1 MGIGKINIAALGPKL
16 LRYLI
21 PTMIG
26 LVSTQLVLMPFIF
39 KKIYTQRPR
48 SDERIV
54 SYDRGELNF
63 GTEFEFT
70 QNGDIQL
77 ELFDAE
83 YPSVT
88 SRDGDKVVA
97 PGTDGHDTVQ
107 FTNNVHGEIS
117 YTAVLYMIRDS
128 EDLPVKAEL
137 MGVNFDDT
145 DKYSLPDG
153 VDQSQVIPA
162 VSGKLSPDEVVNFE
176 LFWNWD
182 FYESDERD
190 TLDTFLGD
198 KEESDNIILG
208 MNLVVVDNNVYVAP
222 ETKTQKVV
230 GYSFATAA
238 SAASTAALFL
248 VYKKTKIGV

>member
-153 VDQSQVIPA
+153 VDQSQVIRA
-162 VSGKLSPDEVVNFE
+162 VSGKLSPDEVVMVGN
-176 LFWNWD
+176 D
-182 FYESDERD
+182 AYED
-190 TLDTFLGD
+190 TC
-198 KEESDNIILG
+198 
-208 MNLVVVDNNVYVAP
+208 A
-222 ETKTQKVV
+222 
-230 GYSFATAA
+230 
-238 SAASTAALFL
+238 AALGIPVFL
-248 VYKKTKIGV
+248 LTHSLVNRKGVDLSEIPHGDFDDLAAWIRAIGKMEKR